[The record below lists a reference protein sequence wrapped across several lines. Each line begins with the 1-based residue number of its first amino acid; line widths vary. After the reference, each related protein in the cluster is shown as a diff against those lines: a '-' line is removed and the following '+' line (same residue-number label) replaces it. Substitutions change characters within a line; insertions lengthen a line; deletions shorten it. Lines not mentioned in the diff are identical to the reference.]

1 MSPTDTKPN
10 TVVRY
15 PTKARSFPV
24 KVLDKQGAP
33 CYTIRMKSLTNK
45 AKFSAMQF
53 ARQNSDVKCVL
64 YAKAGTLIRRGVELP
79 QILKEGSF
87 GYLDC
92 MASLSG
98 YDRNKVSIVTK
109 SFFDNV
115 LMPKARESVAFQ
127 QRCRDAVG
135 CE

>member
-1 MSPTDTKPN
+1 MGAQ
-10 TVVRY
+10 RY
-15 PTKARSFPV
+15 N
-24 KVLDKQGAP
+24 
-33 CYTIRMKSLTNK
+33 IHMKSLTTK

-64 YAKAGTLIRRGVELP
+64 YAKAGTLVGRGIELP
-79 QILKEGSF
+79 HLLKEGSF

-92 MASLSG
+92 LIPLQQL
-98 YDRNKVSIVTK
+98 DPRKVNICTK
-109 SFFDNV
+109 SFFDDV